1 MKNILTAVLVS
12 LIMIIGILAITNPG
26 RKQYQMF
33 DKVEGKLSKDYFIFS
48 IYQQYGEFTLTADG
62 KYRVYRR
69 FLGIALNLYEI
80 SSEKVKIE

>member
-33 DKVEGKLSKDYFIFS
+33 DKVEGKLSKNYFIFS
-48 IYQQYGEFTLTADG
+48 IYQQYGEFTLTTDG